1 MEDHLTQLLHLL
13 SEKDGVNY
21 LDKNLNPANV
31 PLAVIPLLKCKSQ
44 KGAVEHLLHDM
55 IHDYHPN
62 YNHEQYDKIF
72 TVAIDY
78 LDALETS
85 DKKNKLGSKISNLRE
100 NAFNHTAKIECSQD
114 NKPR

>member
-1 MEDHLTQLLHLL
+1 MEQHLTQLLNLL

-21 LDKNLNPANV
+21 LDQNLNPANV
-31 PLAVIPLLKCKSQ
+31 PLSIIPLLKCKNK

-55 IHDYHPN
+55 IHEYHPN

-78 LDALETS
+78 LDTLEN
-85 DKKNKLGSKISNLRE
+85 KNKLGLKISHLRD
-100 NAFNHTAKIECSQD
+100 NAFDHTPHIEHEQD